1 MENEYGVD
9 DDKIAF
15 VNGLSDVVENLQKK
29 ISSNEFLVNM
39 IKSLFDETLLEDFEN
54 FSSFLIDVKTEIN
67 ELRKE
72 IELERQQSE

>member
-29 ISSNEFLVNM
+29 ISSNEFLVNV
-39 IKSLFDETLLEDFEN
+39 IKSLWDETLLEDLEN
-54 FSSFLIDVKTEIN
+54 FSSFLIDIKTEIN

-72 IELERQQSE
+72 IELEIE

>member
-39 IKSLFDETLLEDFEN
+39 IKSLFDETLLQDFEN